1 MIKTHMS
8 MAGNAIVRAIRERDI
23 RQLTVYVTYL
33 LLVPASGVFFYQW
46 LCNSGLTPFYGW
58 LFALLTGFT
67 VGMMRGVL
75 GLEKP
80 FGGEYI
86 SVIARMLMMIPF
98 LAFYISQ
105 RSVVSP
111 WLWLPLIL
119 AYCVTY
125 AARMD
130 WDADGERYPVGG
142 YYSLLVGIIG
152 VMIASFIG

>member
-8 MAGNAIVRAIRERDI
+8 MAGNAISSAIRERDA
-23 RQLTVYVTYL
+23 RRLTVYATYL
-33 LLVPASGVFFYQW
+33 LLVPASGVFFYQS

-75 GLEKP
+75 GLEKA

-86 SVIARMLMMIPF
+86 SVIARMLVLIPF
-98 LAFYISQ
+98 ISFYITQ
-105 RSVVSP
+105 RATVSA
-111 WLWLPLIL
+111 WLWLPLII
-119 AYCVTY
+119 AYCITY
-125 AARMD
+125 VARMD
-130 WDADGERYPVGG
+130 WDTDGERYPAGG

-152 VMIASFIG
+152 VMIACFIG